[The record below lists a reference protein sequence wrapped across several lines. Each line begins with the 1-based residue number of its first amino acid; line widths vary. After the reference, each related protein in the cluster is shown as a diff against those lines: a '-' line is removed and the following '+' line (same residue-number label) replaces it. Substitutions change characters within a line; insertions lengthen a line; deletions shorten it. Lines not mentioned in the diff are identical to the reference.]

1 MKKAVYIH
9 LFLLLLVLA
18 GCSPVRK
25 GYLMICGGSEV
36 RIVDPE
42 ESEGTNLKEVW
53 KWHMDESKDVLP
65 EEYVRY
71 MDHVDE
77 CKLFERNRKLL
88 ITSSAGGLIILDVR
102 TKEVLFH
109 TYVPMAHSADMLPED
124 RVAVALST
132 DKGGN
137 SLEVYDLDCNEK
149 PIYRDSLYSGHG
161 VVWNAKRQS
170 LYALGG
176 RELRE
181 YKLIDWKSEN
191 PSLEKV
197 ATWIIPVNYGH
208 DLTAVDEDRL
218 LLSGHEGVLW
228 FDISKEEFSPFEPLK
243 DTPHVK
249 SVNYDPT
256 TGRLVYTKAEIGWW
270 THNVYQE
277 NPEKTLTI
285 DTIRVYKA
293 RPVK

>member
-1 MKKAVYIH
+1 MKGVRHI
-9 LFLLLLVLA
+9 LLLIILLVLS

-25 GYLMICGGSEV
+25 GWIMICGGSEV

-77 CKLFERNRKLL
+77 CKLFDSNRKLL

-109 TYVPMAHSADMLPED
+109 TYVPMAHSADMLPEG

-132 DKGGN
+132 DKEGN

-181 YKLIDWKSEN
+181 YKLIDWMGEN

-197 ATWIIPVNYGH
+197 STWIIPVNYGH

-285 DTIRVYKA
+285 DTVRVYKA
-293 RPVK
+293 RPVR